1 MDPHP
6 SPPRP
11 RAPRFLFPLLG
22 LGLTLLAPSA
32 GTKMTIHMGRPLVE
46 AVEGQGAVLPAWY
59 TLSGG
64 PAPGGEEVPVVIWF
78 LQRPYN
84 GSLQLLTYI
93 NKVLTPFDARVS
105 LAHPMPSRN
114 VSLKLRD
121 LREYDSGEYGC
132 SVNLPGVE
140 ALEGISTLKLN
151 VLVPPTTPSCRLLS
165 TPRLG
170 ANVTLNCSSTRS
182 KPSPQYQWER
192 SSPAPQVFFPPAQDS
207 VRGSLTLTNLSA
219 AMSGVY
225 ICTAANQLGSAQC
238 NLTLE
243 VIPEPGVAMV
253 TGAVVGTAIGLGLLA
268 GLALLYGRRKKAQDE
283 PANDIKEDAS
293 APRTLPWPKG
303 SDTLSKNGTLS
314 SVTSARALRPPHGPA
329 NPRPG
334 TFTPTPSLSSQA
346 LMPPGPPRT
355 VGPRPPSATPTS
367 SLAPAP
373 APAPTPT
380 PASALTRMGA
390 VPVMVPAQSQAG
402 SLV

>member
-1 MDPHP
+1 M
-6 SPPRP
+6 
-11 RAPRFLFPLLG
+11 
-22 LGLTLLAPSA
+22 
-32 GTKMTIHMGRPLVE
+32 KIHMGRSLVE

-78 LQRPYN
+78 LQRPDN

-114 VSLKLRD
+114 VSLKLKD
-121 LREYDSGEYGC
+121 LQEYDSGEYGC

-140 ALEGISTLKLN
+140 ALKGISTLKLN
-151 VLVPPTTPSCRLLS
+151 VRVPPTSPSCQLLS

-170 ANVTLNCSSTRS
+170 TNVTLNCSSSRS
-182 KPSPQYQWER
+182 KPSPSYQWER
-192 SSPAPQVFFPPAQDS
+192 TPPAHQVFFPPAQDPTH
-207 VRGSLTLTNLSA
+207 GSLTLTNLTA

-225 ICTAANQLGSAQC
+225 VCTASNQVGSARC

-268 GLALLYGRRKKAQDE
+268 GLALLYGRRKKGQDE
-283 PANDIKEDAS
+283 QANDIKEDAS

-329 NPRPG
+329 APRPG
-334 TFTPTPSLSSQA
+334 AFTPTPSLSSQA
-346 LMPPGPPRT
+346 LMPPRPPRT
-355 VGPRPPSATPTS
+355 VGARSPPVTPAS
-367 SLAPAP
+367 PPAQAPAPAAAP
-373 APAPTPT
+373 APAPTP
-380 PASALTRMGA
+380 ASALPGMGA
-390 VPVMVPAQSQAG
+390 VAVIVPTQSQAG